1 MLWGIDRV
9 SGGQL
14 SNLRRRLRSSEIA
27 VLTHAAAVDRR
38 GRNLLAVLDELG
50 IQPRT
55 VFTPEHGFDPVAQAE
70 EQVPSGTSDP
80 DSPTSAPLV
89 SLYGKTLDS
98 LRPER
103 SALEGL
109 GALVIDLADVG
120 SRYYTYVWTALLTAR
135 AAAEAGV
142 HVVVLDRPN
151 PLSGDPAQLEGAPQ
165 KDGFSSFVGLES
177 IPIRHSMTVGE
188 ILAHFFEKDG
198 RPLGPDGALSV
209 VPVVGWE
216 RFRTAHAWDRP
227 FVLPSPN
234 MPTVETAL
242 VYPGGCLVEGT
253 NLSEGRGTTVPFQCV
268 GAPFLRSHELAQSMR
283 DAMLPGVLVRPASF
297 RPTFEK
303 HAGNVCRGVML
314 HVTDPSTFRPVT
326 TYLTLIAL
334 ARAQAPEAFELRTT
348 PYEFETTKPAF
359 DLLTGSSE
367 AREAL
372 VSGAPPSALV
382 DLVSPVSAEWRDVVT
397 AAEARVHGP
406 AAA

>member
-1 MLWGIDRV
+1 
-9 SGGQL
+9 
-14 SNLRRRLRSSEIA
+14 
-27 VLTHAAAVDRR
+27 VDRR
-38 GRNLLAVLDELG
+38 GRHLLAVLDELG

-70 EQVPSGTSDP
+70 EHVPSPVTEGDG
-80 DSPTSAPLV
+80 PTTAPIV
-89 SLYGKTLDS
+89 SLYGKTVES

-103 SALEGL
+103 GQLEGL

-151 PLSGDPAQLEGAPQ
+151 PISGDPAVLEGAPQ
-165 KDGFSSFVGLES
+165 RDGFLSFVGLEPL
-177 IPIRHSMTVGE
+177 PIRHSMTLGE
-188 ILAHFFEKDG
+188 IVAHFFAREEK
-198 RPLGPDGALSV
+198 PLGPEGALSV
-209 VPVVGWE
+209 VSVLGWE
-216 RFRTAHAWDRP
+216 RHRTAAAWDRP

-253 NLSEGRGTTVPFQCV
+253 NLSEGRGTTVPFQLV
-268 GAPFLRSHELAQSMR
+268 GAPFLRSHELAQAMR
-283 DAMLPGVLVRPASF
+283 DAILPGVLVRPATF

-303 HAGNVCRGVML
+303 HAGAVCRGVML
-314 HVTDPSTFRPVT
+314 HVTDPASFRPVT
-326 TYLTLIAL
+326 TYLTLLAL
-334 ARAQAPEAFELRTT
+334 ARAQAPDAFEFRTS
-348 PYEFETTKPAF
+348 PYEFETTIPAF
-359 DLLTGSSE
+359 DLLTGSTA

-372 VSGAPPSALV
+372 AGGATANALIDIV
-382 DLVSPVSAEWRDVVT
+382 VPVPAEWRDVVRE
-397 AAEARVHGP
+397 AEARVTGP